1 MELLTLKKI
10 FSDSYFRV
18 PDYQR
23 GYSWE
28 ERHLKALWQD
38 IQNIDLEKDRQH
50 YVGLLTVQKVGKEET
65 DKWKGD
71 LRLNGETF
79 FVIDGQQRLTTL
91 IILLQ
96 VLHQKAKLSEDFD
109 KSLFMTEQGT
119 DDAIKSKFLYE
130 ESKTTKQPSF
140 FFGYQIDDPSYE
152 CFKTKIL
159 GTESMAAANERE
171 TVYTQN
177 LIRAKKYFEAR
188 FTTEL
193 NRTTSPKTKLEII
206 KKWYDKITQGLVF
219 SYLKIDN
226 TSKINIHVTF
236 ETMNNRGK
244 SLSKLELLKN
254 RLIYLSTLLEN
265 EDHEKEQLRED
276 INNAWKTIY
285 TYLGKDSSKKL
296 DDDEFLQN
304 HWIMYFPRGSF
315 EIGKF
320 GEYLLDDIFIIQKI
334 IDNKLKYEDIVKYIK
349 SIQIAVEVWFFMHNP
364 NHSDA
369 NLSDGE
375 RSFLERLNDLGF
387 MSFKPLVM
395 AALHLKHRGFTEDN
409 HYLLHNIE
417 RYIFVFALSQ
427 SRNTDNSRHE
437 PYTWSRDVYQYQQT
451 ISDIRLKI
459 NERTTAKLNWVAFKT
474 FLEDGKNT
482 NNPKKGWYKW
492 DKLRYFL
499 YEYEMHLRHKTGVTD
514 KIKRSDF
521 KENSIEHIY
530 PQNPKNKIP
539 FDITK
544 RYCNSL
550 GNLVLL
556 STSKNIG
563 FSNDTFEDK
572 RKDYAT
578 GSCSEIEVAT
588 TYEVWNHHTIKERGT
603 KMLDFLC
610 ERYGIS
616 KLQPDE
622 ITGVLYVSSSCI

>member
-177 LIRAKKYFEAR
+177 LIRAKKYFEGR

-334 IDNKLKYEDIVKYIK
+334 IDNKHV
-349 SIQIAVEVWFFMHNP
+349 
-364 NHSDA
+364 
-369 NLSDGE
+369 
-375 RSFLERLNDLGF
+375 
-387 MSFKPLVM
+387 
-395 AALHLKHRGFTEDN
+395 
-409 HYLLHNIE
+409 
-417 RYIFVFALSQ
+417 
-427 SRNTDNSRHE
+427 
-437 PYTWSRDVYQYQQT
+437 
-451 ISDIRLKI
+451 
-459 NERTTAKLNWVAFKT
+459 
-474 FLEDGKNT
+474 
-482 NNPKKGWYKW
+482 
-492 DKLRYFL
+492 
-499 YEYEMHLRHKTGVTD
+499 
-514 KIKRSDF
+514 
-521 KENSIEHIY
+521 ENSGCAPLPH
-530 PQNPKNKIP
+530 
-539 FDITK
+539 
-544 RYCNSL
+544 R
-550 GNLVLL
+550 
-556 STSKNIG
+556 
-563 FSNDTFEDK
+563 
-572 RKDYAT
+572 
-578 GSCSEIEVAT
+578 
-588 TYEVWNHHTIKERGT
+588 
-603 KMLDFLC
+603 
-610 ERYGIS
+610 IS
-616 KLQPDE
+616 RP
-622 ITGVLYVSSSCI
+622 